1 MQSNRKRLEFFL
13 CVIKRLFIF
22 LTVDFLVK
30 HLNDRLKWHSM
41 KLQDVAGQFVMQ
53 NMWDC

>member
-13 CVIKRLFIF
+13 CAIERLIIF

>member
-13 CVIKRLFIF
+13 CAIKRLFIF

-53 NMWDC
+53 NRWDC